1 MSIALALLAGA
12 TVFLAGFFV
21 GLNPPSKSIAAR
33 RDRNDIER
41 MISETAEEYKNFLNY
56 DGSVQN

>member
-21 GLNPPSKSIAAR
+21 GLNPPAKGRAAR
-33 RDRNDIER
+33 RDRADIQR
-41 MISETAEEYKNFLNY
+41 MISETAEEYRNFLNY
-56 DGSVQN
+56 NGSVQR

>member
-21 GLNPPSKSIAAR
+21 GLNPPSGNRAAR
-33 RDRNDIER
+33 RDRADVEK
-41 MISETAEEYKNFLNY
+41 MISEVAEEYRNFLNY

>member
-12 TVFLAGFFV
+12 TVFMAGFFV
-21 GLNPPSKSIAAR
+21 GFNPPAKNRAIK
-33 RDRNDIER
+33 RDRADIER
-41 MISETAEEYKNFLNY
+41 IISEASEEYRNFLNY